1 VRHYEIVVII
11 HPDQRDQLAAMLQ
24 RYRSIVETSGGTIH
38 RQEDWG
44 RRQLAYPI
52 QKLHKANYILMNVEC
67 TKEAL
72 EELELGFRFND
83 AVLRNLIVKCD
94 EAITEPSSIL
104 VAAEKREKE
113 YAEKRE
119 RNHSR
124 DREDKPKPAVEE
136 KTVVEAKATEDV
148 VEEAKT
154 GDEKTAVVKD
164 EKTVET
170 EEDEKAVTAGDEKAV
185 AAGDEKTVESGDESK

>member
-1 VRHYEIVVII
+1 MRHYEIVVII

-24 RYRSIVETSGGTIH
+24 RYRSIIESSGGTIH

-94 EAITEPSSIL
+94 QAVTDPSPIL
-104 VAAEKREKE
+104 AAAEKREKE

-124 DREDKPKPAVEE
+124 EDRPKPAAEKQPVAKAEATEEVVETVKTEDKTVTADDE
-136 KTVVEAKATEDV
+136 KTPE
-148 VEEAKT
+148 T
-154 GDEKTAVVKD
+154 GDESA
-164 EKTVET
+164 
-170 EEDEKAVTAGDEKAV
+170 
-185 AAGDEKTVESGDESK
+185 

>member
-1 VRHYEIVVII
+1 MRHYEIVVII

-24 RYRSIVETSGGTIH
+24 RYRSIIESSGGTIH

-94 EAITEPSSIL
+94 QAVTDPSPIL
-104 VAAEKREKE
+104 AAAEKREKE

-124 DREDKPKPAVEE
+124 EDRPKPAAEKQTVTKTEATEE
-136 KTVVEAKATEDV
+136 VVEAVKTE
-148 VEEAKT
+148 
-154 GDEKTAVVKD
+154 DEKT
-164 EKTVET
+164 
-170 EEDEKAVTAGDEKAV
+170 VTAGDEKTP
-185 AAGDEKTVESGDESK
+185 ETGDESA

>member
-1 VRHYEIVVII
+1 MRHYEIVIII
-11 HPDQRDQLAAMLQ
+11 HPDQRDQLPAMLQ
-24 RYRSIVETSGGTIH
+24 RYTSIIESSGGTIH

-83 AVLRNLIVKCD
+83 AVLRNLIVSCD
-94 EAITEPSSIL
+94 QAITEPSPIL
-104 VAAEKREKE
+104 VAAEKRDKE

-119 RNHSR
+119 H
-124 DREDKPKPAVEE
+124 DKPRRAPD
-136 KTVVEAKATEDV
+136 TPKATEDTPKV
-148 VEEAKT
+148 SDTPKSTEDAPKASENEPATESPAVDAKVSE
-154 GDEKTAVVKD
+154 DA
-164 EKTVET
+164 VET
-170 EEDEKAVTAGDEKAV
+170 AEPSK
-185 AAGDEKTVESGDESK
+185 ESD

>member
-1 VRHYEIVVII
+1 MRHYEIVIII
-11 HPDQRDQLAAMLQ
+11 HPDQRDQLPAMLQ
-24 RYRSIVETSGGTIH
+24 RYTSIIETSGGTIH

-83 AVLRNLIVKCD
+83 AVLRNLIVTCD
-94 EAITEPSSIL
+94 QALTEPSAIL
-104 VAAEKREKE
+104 VAAEKRDKE

-119 RNHSR
+119 H
-124 DREDKPKPAVEE
+124 DKPRRVAEPPKAA
-136 KTVVEAKATEDV
+136 EATLKASEDAPKATESAPKATKNETATEEGAAVDPKVSEDV
-148 VEEAKT
+148 VE
-154 GDEKTAVVKD
+154 
-164 EKTVET
+164 TVET
-170 EEDEKAVTAGDEKAV
+170 
-185 AAGDEKTVESGDESK
+185 VETPSETD

>member
-1 VRHYEIVVII
+1 MRHYEIVVII

-72 EELELGFRFND
+72 DELELGFRFND

-119 RNHSR
+119 RDHSR
-124 DREDKPKPAVEE
+124 EDRPKPAAEG
-136 KTVVEAKATEDV
+136 KAVVEKKATEDV
-148 VEEAKT
+148 VETVETKEEKT
-154 GDEKTAVVKD
+154 AETEDDKTVETKDEKTAEIED
-164 EKTVET
+164 EKTVE
-170 EEDEKAVTAGDEKAV
+170 AGDKE
-185 AAGDEKTVESGDESK
+185 TVESGDESK

>member
-1 VRHYEIVVII
+1 MRHYEIVVII

-24 RYRSIVETSGGTIH
+24 RYRSIIETSGGTIH

-94 EAITEPSSIL
+94 KAITEPSSIL
-104 VAAEKREKE
+104 VASEKREKE

-119 RNHSR
+119 RDNSR
-124 DREDKPKPAVEE
+124 DNRTRPTAAKETVTEAK
-136 KTVVEAKATEDV
+136 KTENVEA
-148 VEEAKT
+148 
-154 GDEKTAVVKD
+154 
-164 EKTVET
+164 TVET
-170 EEDEKAVTAGDEKAV
+170 EDKKTV
-185 AAGDEKTVESGDESK
+185 AAGDKSE